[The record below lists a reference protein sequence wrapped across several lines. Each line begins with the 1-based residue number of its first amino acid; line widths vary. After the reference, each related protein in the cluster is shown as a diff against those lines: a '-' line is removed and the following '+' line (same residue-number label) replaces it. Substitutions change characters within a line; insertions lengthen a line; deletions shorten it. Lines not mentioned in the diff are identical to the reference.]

1 MVDTSKILLSP
12 QMAQRTYQRRSSDRA
27 YRQTDA
33 LLQALSRVEFQY
45 TSGSDPEKLFDE
57 LLASLLTL
65 TGSGYGFI
73 GEVIAGLKGVPA
85 LQPRAMANL
94 AATELDPAALLDAIT
109 AAQRPIVRDLLPDAE
124 ASIGP
129 PGIKSLWLLPIHC
142 RGALVG
148 VAGVAAHQQ
157 GRTAELIA
165 NLKPFLIMCG
175 ILIEGLRNDQERLQ
189 AGGSLR
195 ESNER
200 FRIMADA
207 APVLI
212 WMAGPDKRCTYFNKG
227 WLEFTGRPLEKELG
241 DGWAEGVH
249 PEDAERCLE
258 IYVAAFDA
266 RREFKMEYRL
276 RRADGDYRW
285 ILDHGTP
292 RHLPDGTFL
301 GYIGS
306 CIDITDRKQ
315 AEERVRLVVEAAP
328 NAMIMVNAA
337 GEIMLVNAQAERVF
351 GYGRN
356 ELVTQPIEMLIP
368 DRFRPSHPDDRRT
381 YLADPNS
388 RAMGAGRELF
398 GRRKDGGEVP
408 VEIGLTPIQTPEGF
422 FMLASIID
430 ITERKLAVE
439 ALNEERAFLRQV
451 IDINPNF
458 IFTKD
463 REGRFVLV
471 NQAVADA
478 YGTTVENLI
487 GKTDADF
494 NRDPEEVDFF
504 RRKDLETMNTL
515 REQFIPEERITDANG
530 KIRWLQTIKRPIIGK
545 DGTAHQLL
553 GSATDI
559 TERKRAELDGMRQRN
574 ELAHLSRMTMLGE
587 LSGSLAHE
595 LNQPLTAILA
605 NAQAAQRFLA
615 DDMPD
620 VEQVREIL
628 HDIVMDDERAG
639 EVIHRLREMLR
650 KGETRRQ
657 PLEANT
663 LVQEILKLIHS
674 DLIIRGVSVSTD
686 LEPDLPSI
694 MGDRVQLQQVILNLV
709 VNGAEAMSGEGAHGR
724 KLLIRTEQVEAGS
737 VRLSV
742 RDEGT
747 GISTEAMA
755 RLFEPF
761 YTTKTNGLGLGLSIC
776 RSIIMAHDGMLWAMN
791 NADRGATFYFSLPA
805 QREQPS

>member
-1 MVDTSKILLSP
+1 
-12 QMAQRTYQRRSSDRA
+12 MAQRTYQRRSSDRA

-33 LLQALSRVEFQY
+33 LLQTLSRVEFQY
-45 TSGSDPEKLFDE
+45 TSGSDPDKLFDE

-73 GEVIAGLKGVPA
+73 GEVTAGPNGAPV
-85 LQPRAMANL
+85 LQPRAMNNL

-109 AAQRPIVRDLLPDAE
+109 AAQRPVVCDLLPDAE
-124 ASIGP
+124 ASTGS
-129 PGIKSLWLLPIHC
+129 GIKSLWLLPIYC

-148 VAGVAAHQQ
+148 VAGVADHQKGHNEELVAH
-157 GRTAELIA
+157 
-165 NLKPFLIMCG
+165 LKPVLIMCG
-175 ILIEGLRNDQERLQ
+175 ILIEALNNNQERRR
-189 AGGSLR
+189 ATETIR
-195 ESNER
+195 ESNDR
-200 FRIMADA
+200 FRVMADA

-212 WMAGPDKRCTYFNKG
+212 WMAGTDKRCTYFNKG

-241 DGWAEGVH
+241 NGWAEGVH
-249 PEDAERCLE
+249 PEDYERCLE
-258 IYVAAFDA
+258 IYTAAFDA
-266 RREFKMEYRL
+266 RRDFKMEYRL
-276 RRADGDYRW
+276 RRADGEYRC
-285 ILDHGTP
+285 ILDHGVP
-292 RHLPDGTFL
+292 RLSSDGRFL

-315 AEERVRLVVEAAP
+315 AEE
-328 NAMIMVNAA
+328 
-337 GEIMLVNAQAERVF
+337 
-351 GYGRN
+351 
-356 ELVTQPIEMLIP
+356 
-368 DRFRPSHPDDRRT
+368 
-381 YLADPNS
+381 
-388 RAMGAGRELF
+388 
-398 GRRKDGGEVP
+398 
-408 VEIGLTPIQTPEGF
+408 
-422 FMLASIID
+422 
-430 ITERKLAVE
+430 
-439 ALNEERAFLRQV
+439 ALKEERAFLRQV

-458 IFTKD
+458 IFAKD

-471 NQAVADA
+471 NQAVADV

-494 NRDPEEVDFF
+494 NRDPKEVESF

-530 KIRWLQTIKRPIIGK
+530 KVHWLQTIKRPIIGK

-559 TERKRAELDGMRQRN
+559 TERKQAELDGMRQRN

-615 DDMPD
+615 ADEPD
-620 VEQVREIL
+620 VGQVREIL
-628 HDIVMDDERAG
+628 QDIVMDDERAG

-657 PLEANT
+657 PLEVNT

-686 LEPDLPSI
+686 LEPDLSLI
-694 MGDRVQLQQVILNLV
+694 MCDRVQLQQVILNLMI
-709 VNGAEAMSGEGAHGR
+709 NGAEAMSGEGAHGR
-724 KLLIRTEQVEAGS
+724 KLLIRTEQVEDGS
-737 VRLSV
+737 VRVSV

-747 GISTEAMA
+747 GFSAEAMA
-755 RLFEPF
+755 QLFKPF

-776 RSIIMAHDGMLWAMN
+776 RSIIMAHDGILWAMN

-805 QREQPS
+805 RREQPS